1 MERAPKLGA
10 LFFCPDV
17 LGWRRQ
23 QVGLER
29 LEEVGTEM
37 STNLARLRLKFGGGT
52 PTQETPVAE
61 GLRKKRSDYLGDRM
75 RINLRVKSTLAR
87 DLQVLKMAGLIEKNG
102 FCERVIEEA
111 VAHKMREARAEI
123 GASAWE
129 VIVRCA
135 ERKNTLDR

>member
-1 MERAPKLGA
+1 M
-10 LFFCPDV
+10 
-17 LGWRRQ
+17 
-23 QVGLER
+23 
-29 LEEVGTEM
+29 T
-37 STNLARLRLKFGGGT
+37 TNLARLRLKFGGGA

-111 VAHKMREARAEI
+111 VTQKMREARAEI

-135 ERKNTLDR
+135 ERKNTLGR